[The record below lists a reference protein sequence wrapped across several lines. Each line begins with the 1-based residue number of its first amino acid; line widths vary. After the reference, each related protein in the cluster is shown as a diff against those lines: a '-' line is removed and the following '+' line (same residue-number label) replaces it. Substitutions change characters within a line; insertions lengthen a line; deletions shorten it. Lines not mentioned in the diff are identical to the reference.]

1 MGADETGVTF
11 LDTFATVSFGRDDS
25 TLSGCRGQILAL
37 LTFEQAIADSE
48 QFSKRH
54 LLLGNGFSIACR
66 ADIFHYGSLYDQA
79 DFSDAPEVQAVF
91 AALGTKDFEAV
102 IRTLESAA
110 TILPPM
116 SPMEARRPPRCSSM
130 PLC

>member
-1 MGADETGVTF
+1 M
-11 LDTFATVSFGRDDS
+11 
-25 TLSGCRGQILAL
+25 AL

-66 ADIFHYGSLYDQA
+66 GDIFHYGSLYDQA
-79 DFSDAPEVQAVF
+79 DFSGAPEVEAVF

-110 TILPPM
+110 TTRLRSSNI
-116 SPMEARRPPRCSSM
+116 ERNRRFPWRGQRRFRYA
-130 PLC
+130 